1 MLMHGLDLHAWRRA
15 LKECFFEVGHDEAA
29 ELRHRDDLEGLL
41 HLHADLLDPDEDVR
55 GDKDPE
61 ADRRRRHRAGEDERQ
76 PKPAVRVSDSS
87 VA

>member
-1 MLMHGLDLHAWRRA
+1 MDTRPTSLHAWRRA
-15 LKECFFEVGHDEAA
+15 LKECFFEVGHDDAA

-55 GDKDPE
+55 GDEYPE

-76 PKPAVRVSDSS
+76 PKPALRVSDSS